1 MGVINC
7 KLMIMILFYY
17 KCYSDHHHHHLESHT
32 LPRMSGGGK
41 YTINE
46 YVIREGREGREGN
59 LYCFNLLI
67 LNIIMIILSSL
78 ILGSFS

>member
-7 KLMIMILFYY
+7 KLMLMILFYY
-17 KCYSDHHHHHLESHT
+17 KCYSDHHHHLESHT

-46 YVIREGREGREGN
+46 YVIREGREEREEN
-59 LYCFNLLI
+59 LYCLLI
-67 LNIIMIILSSL
+67 C
-78 ILGSFS
+78 SF